1 MGFRKPNFNQARIA
15 IGSVLGEIHSPY
27 NDGFVQMSCK
37 QELYLLKCWL
47 DQEYRNLPTFAG
59 EEKWE
64 QERLVQILK
73 QE

>member
-1 MGFRKPNFNQARIA
+1 MGFRKPNLTPARQA
-15 IGSVLGEIHSPY
+15 IGQSLAEIHSSF
-27 NDGFVQMSCK
+27 NDGYTQMSCK

-47 DQEYRNLPTFAG
+47 DTEYKRLPTFTG

-64 QERLVQILK
+64 QERLIQVLK